1 MHRTSYPRW
10 LPFWAALAAALAFRL
25 VFLDIRPLHHDE
37 GVVAAF
43 LLALA
48 QGKPYQY
55 NPAGYHGPFLYYV
68 GYWPL
73 RLLGTGD
80 DALRLPVALAS
91 ALMIPLLLPLRRRL
105 GAVGVTVAAWLLAV
119 SPFFVYYGRDLIPET
134 WLAVLTLALVAAGS
148 LYLESRRREH
158 LFLAAICLG
167 LLFTVK
173 ETAVLTAAGLLAAVA
188 LTWIWIS
195 GGLRLDELRI
205 DRKTAG
211 LAVLYAAVPYGLLF
225 TSFLTHPWGLID
237 SFQGLFLW
245 VGKGTEGAGVHAK
258 PWFYFLQWLL
268 RYEPALLL
276 GGLLGGGLALR
287 RRDPWGSFCAV
298 WFLSQ
303 LAIYSAIP
311 YKTPW
316 LALNILLPA
325 ALVVGFLVREIWGR
339 RSMAAH
345 IGVLAVL
352 LPGLG
357 WSGWRA
363 VEVTFRGYD
372 DPRLELPYAQ
382 TLREARGIVILV
394 REVARQAPAG
404 RNLTLNALLPYRWPL
419 PWYLRDFPNARY
431 WRRFQDIPPDF
442 DADVLLVD
450 PREQDK
456 LRPRLKDAYRCRV
469 FPLLPV
475 EQVAVCVSERVEP
488 GQARRSSGYRPRSS

>member
-1 MHRTSYPRW
+1 MYRTSPLRW
-10 LPFWAALAAALAFRL
+10 LPFCVALAVALAVRL
-25 VFLDIRPLHHDE
+25 VFLDVRPLHHDE

-43 LLALA
+43 LLAMA

-80 DALRLPVALAS
+80 GALRLPVALAS
-91 ALMIPLLLPLRRRL
+91 ALMLLLLLPLRRRL
-105 GAVGVTVAAWLLAV
+105 GVVGVTAAAWLLAV

-134 WLAVLTLALVAAGS
+134 WLAVLTLALVTAGS

-167 LLFTVK
+167 LLFTIK
-173 ETAVLTAAGLLAAVA
+173 ETAVLTVAGLLAAAAV
-188 LTWIWIS
+188 TRIWTL
-195 GGLRLDELRI
+195 GGLRLGELRI

-211 LAVLYAAVPYGLLF
+211 LAVLYAAVPYVLLF
-225 TSFLTHPWGLID
+225 SSFLTHPRGLID
-237 SFQGLFLW
+237 SVWGLFLW
-245 VGKGTEGAGVHAK
+245 VGKGAEGAGVHAK
-258 PWFYFLQWLL
+258 PWSYFLQWLL
-268 RYEPALLL
+268 RYEPALLV
-276 GGLLGGGLALR
+276 GGLIGGGLALR

-298 WFLSQ
+298 WLSSQ
-303 LAIYSAIP
+303 LVIYSAIP

-325 ALVVGFLVREIWGR
+325 ALVVGFLVREIWDR
-339 RSMAAH
+339 RSAVTR
-345 IGVLAVL
+345 IGVLSVL
-352 LPGLG
+352 LLGLG
-357 WSGWRA
+357 WSGWCA
-363 VEVTFRGYD
+363 FEVTFRGYD

-382 TLREARGIVILV
+382 TRREARGIVTLV
-394 REVARQAPAG
+394 REVARQAPAC
-404 RNLTLNALLPYRWPL
+404 RNLTLNFLLPYRWPL

-431 WRRFQDIPPDF
+431 WRRFEEIPPDF

-450 PREQDK
+450 PREEGR
-456 LRPRLKDAYRCRV
+456 LRPRLKGAYRCRV

-475 EQVAVCVSERVEP
+475 EQVAVCVNQRR
-488 GQARRSSGYRPRSS
+488 ARTPS